1 MTPEYFRALMK
12 SWRASLPPR
21 SRSRTKAPKSNMR
34 FPKHIERQYS
44 RSLSRMFKYYTA
56 PLMERLPAVLAQEL
70 RTDGI
75 QMDTLM
81 GDMENWD
88 THVYY
93 NYVDPAIGAKGV
105 EATIATYGWET
116 STYSQKQWKQ
126 LLSVALPDAFPL
138 DEPWVADALDNW
150 TKHNATLVDNAVG
163 QFFGKTE
170 AIVRDA
176 VTKGRR
182 AEDVLHDIRA
192 LDDKLTRNQAQ
203 FIARDQIGTLNG
215 ILTQK
220 RNEAAGIDKY
230 TWATAMDERVRG
242 RPGGKWEYSKDTHW
256 IMEGKLCRWDNPT
269 VYSDDGGKSWK
280 PRSGLKAIVTYHG
293 KTSTGTRGT
302 PGPKG
307 NAGKSMVAVA
317 PDVHPGIAPNCRCG
331 SRAMLDDY
339 IAELDAELRAESIV
353 I

>member
-1 MTPEYFRALMK
+1 MTPEYFRTLMK

-21 SRSRTKAPKSNMR
+21 SRSRTQAPKANML
-34 FPKHIERQYS
+34 FPKSIERRYS
-44 RSLSRMFKYYTA
+44 RALARLFRAYTT
-56 PLMERLPAVLAQEL
+56 PLLERLPGMLAQEL

-105 EATIATYGWET
+105 EATVAAYGWET
-116 STYSQKQWKQ
+116 STFNQKQWKK

-138 DEPWVADALDNW
+138 DEPWVVDALDNW
-150 TKHNATLVDNAVG
+150 AKHNATLVDNAVG

-176 VTKGRR
+176 VTTGRR

-215 ILTQK
+215 SLTQK
-220 RNEAAGIDKY
+220 RNAAAGIDKY

-256 IMEGKLCRWDNPT
+256 IMEGKLCRWDDPT
-269 VYSDDGGKSWK
+269 VYSDDGGKTWK
-280 PRSGLKAIVTYHG
+280 PRSTLKAIVTYHG
-293 KTSTGTRGT
+293 KTSTEANGK
-302 PGPKG
+302 PGPSGNKG
-307 NAGKSMVAVA
+307 KRMVATA
-317 PDVHPGIAPNCRCG
+317 PDAHPSRGKGCRCG
-331 SRAMLDDY
+331 SRAYLADY
-339 IAELDAELRAESIV
+339 IAELDAELRAEGIV